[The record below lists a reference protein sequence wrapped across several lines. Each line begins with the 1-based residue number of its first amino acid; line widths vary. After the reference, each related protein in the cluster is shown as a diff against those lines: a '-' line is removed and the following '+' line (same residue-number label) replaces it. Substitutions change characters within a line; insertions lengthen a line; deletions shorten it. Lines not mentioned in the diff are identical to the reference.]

1 MFKSSKI
8 TDLPIN
14 KLKYFPLLVF
24 IFVNIISCYK
34 EELVL
39 IPETKEDLKLES
51 LIYFNSKPCFF
62 DEETSSLTYSLS
74 EIDLENFSPIINF
87 SPLVKV
93 YYEGNLLENSK
104 NLEFKNIEYKK
115 DYSFCFVTNT
125 DSVEIKLRFTALPI
139 VRISKTL
146 NIFDDPKIP
155 AFIHISYPE
164 VSKPDYLGYVGIEY
178 RGASSQIYPKK
189 SFGFNSLANKDIKT
203 YKNTKLVGEREN
215 YKWILDAAYIDD
227 LRLRNSVSFSI
238 WSKISDSK
246 NHFSINTMPV
256 ELFIN
261 NKHQGLYCLNE
272 NFSDEI
278 LGLKTNS
285 EVLYKAKDWHDGAT
299 RFEYANEKVPKTDYW
314 DGWEQ
319 KYPNPK
325 SLINWE
331 ELKKLRNFIVNSKD
345 KNFIDSIDYYI
356 DIDNF
361 IDYYLFLNLCSAFD
375 NTGKNIFLM
384 KSRETKKFI
393 ILPWDLDASWG
404 LFWDRSYIEP
414 TGILSN
420 NLYDRLFELNPN
432 NFKAKVKTRWFD
444 LAQNVFSEEEIL
456 DEFEKS
462 INPIIKSG
470 IIDKENL
477 IWSLNIDTEAEY
489 EYLKNWLR
497 ARINYLDTYF
507 SSLN

>member
-1 MFKSSKI
+1 M
-8 TDLPIN
+8 
-14 KLKYFPLLVF
+14 
-24 IFVNIISCYK
+24 
-34 EELVL
+34 
-39 IPETKEDLKLES
+39 
-51 LIYFNSKPCFF
+51 
-62 DEETSSLTYSLS
+62 
-74 EIDLENFSPIINF
+74 
-87 SPLVKV
+87 
-93 YYEGNLLENSK
+93 
-104 NLEFKNIEYKK
+104 
-115 DYSFCFVTNT
+115 
-125 DSVEIKLRFTALPI
+125 
-139 VRISKTL
+139 
-146 NIFDDPKIP
+146 
-155 AFIHISYPE
+155 
-164 VSKPDYLGYVGIEY
+164 
-178 RGASSQIYPKK
+178 
-189 SFGFNSLANKDIKT
+189 
-203 YKNTKLVGEREN
+203 
-215 YKWILDAAYIDD
+215 
-227 LRLRNSVSFSI
+227 
-238 WSKISDSK
+238 
-246 NHFSINTMPV
+246 
-256 ELFIN
+256 
-261 NKHQGLYCLNE
+261 
-272 NFSDEI
+272 
-278 LGLKTNS
+278 
-285 EVLYKAKDWHDGAT
+285 
-299 RFEYANEKVPKTDYW
+299 
-314 DGWEQ
+314 
-319 KYPNPK
+319 
-325 SLINWE
+325 INWE